1 MSPRKKELDEMNRYE
16 LMNEIERIKERREDS
31 DRTVN
36 ELSYLRRENE
46 RLNDEVNRLLSQ
58 QVVISQY
65 FDTLGRESGKE
76 MWLDVADDLR
86 RGRLVS
92 PPNFKRQS
100 KRNTTERRTQQQ
112 GRRKST
118 RRKSKS

>member
-1 MSPRKKELDEMNRYE
+1 MNRYE